1 MVRLLTDSLRIHG
14 FETSADLVK
23 KRQKSLRV
31 EEFRINVRLHTY
43 MLLY

>member
-31 EEFRINVRLHTY
+31 EEFRINVRCTY
-43 MLLY
+43 ILLY